1 MKTFLKYT
9 GITALVILFF
19 CRTDDGQRFG
29 PMVIRSIFG
38 EVAGAVSETIAY
50 EKKETVPVTVNAVT
64 PAPTSVVP
72 TTAAPVPPAAAPAA
86 PAVPSGPVVPA
97 GLSNPVTVQGADGTP
112 ITGRWLMLADG
123 RRARHPDQSMSAQAE
138 AQFGGTF
145 RPVKEASSGLYNFLQ
160 VASTAP

>member
-9 GITALVILFF
+9 GITALVFLFF
-19 CRTDDGQRFG
+19 SRTPDGQRFG

-50 EKKETVPVTVNAVT
+50 EKKETAPVTVNAVA
-64 PAPTSVVP
+64 PAATSVAP
-72 TTAAPVPPAAAPAA
+72 ATAAPVPPAA
-86 PAVPSGPVVPA
+86 VPSGPVVPG

-160 VASTAP
+160 VAAVPAAP